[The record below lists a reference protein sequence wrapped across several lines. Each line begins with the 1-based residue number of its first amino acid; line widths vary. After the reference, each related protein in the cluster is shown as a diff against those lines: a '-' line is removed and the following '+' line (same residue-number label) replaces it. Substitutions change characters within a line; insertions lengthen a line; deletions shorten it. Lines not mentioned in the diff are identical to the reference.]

1 MGWGE
6 LVRSPQL
13 GKFLNHI
20 VEAKLRGDDASI
32 KAYSIAVD
40 VFGRPASFDPQSDP
54 IVRVQARRLRGLL
67 QEFERQGLRRS
78 GARITLPV
86 GRYVPEFE
94 LIASGEALASVAD
107 AEVFQLEE
115 GQAPDSNDRPRVPG
129 LRHLWPQAVAAVSL
143 VVAIG
148 LLLAA
153 LELWREPAPV
163 ASTSDVPAQPKVYL
177 SQVDIADGDSAQ
189 RALASQLGDRL
200 SAALAQSEGV
210 EVGFVEAD
218 KPIEEREGAFLLAST
233 VTQSQEAMEVS
244 FLLTDANSGAQVWG
258 SRLARPATA
267 ASDAEAAAAVVDGV
281 MRELGSYRSPLHAR
295 GRAWLEENAMKMGA
309 VNQYVCVLA
318 FRAARDSL
326 SSTASA
332 RSIECVDHLLRQE
345 PNQAV
350 PLALKGWLTAQ
361 MAQLGPQQPDGSTE
375 EALADAVSVAERATR
390 LAPSD
395 GFVHELLA
403 NLQAVQGNLQAA
415 KRSYSIAMGFRPYSA
430 DARAGYALVLARL
443 GEWTSAQQNALAAID
458 AVATPSP
465 WYFGIPALQAMRE
478 QRYADCV
485 KLARLVVPAGPF
497 GSVIALS
504 AAGLSRDA
512 ATIEEF
518 RPEVLNA
525 EALRRTGIMTWVEG
539 RVADPLLLVQMAA
552 GLRAAGVPESA
563 LTRAF

>member
-40 VFGRPASFDPQSDP
+40 VFGRPTSFDPQVDP

-94 LIASGEALASVAD
+94 LIASGEAVASVAD
-107 AEVFQLEE
+107 GEVYQLEE
-115 GQAPDSNDRPRVPG
+115 ERAPEPTDRPRAPG

-153 LELWREPAPV
+153 LQLWREPPPV
-163 ASTSDVPAQPKVYL
+163 ATSTDIPLPPKVYL
-177 SQVDIADGDSAQ
+177 SQVGIATGDSAQ

-200 SAALAQSEGV
+200 SAALAQSEGI

-218 KPIEEREGAFLLAST
+218 KPIQEREGAFLLAST
-233 VTQSQEAMEVS
+233 VTQSPEAMEVS

-258 SRLARPATA
+258 SRIARPQTA
-267 ASDAEAAAAVVDGV
+267 ASDAEAAEAMVNGV
-281 MRELGSYRSPLHAR
+281 MRELGSFRSPLHAR
-295 GRAWLEENAMKMGA
+295 GRAWLEENAMKMDA

-332 RSIECVDHLLRQE
+332 RSIECADHLLRLE
-345 PNQAV
+345 PDQAV
-350 PLALKGWLTAQ
+350 PIALKGWLTAQ
-361 MAQLGPQQPDGSTE
+361 MALLSPQPDGSTE
-375 EALADAVSVAERATR
+375 EALADAVALAEYATE
-390 LAPSD
+390 LAPSS
-395 GFVHELLA
+395 GVVHELLA
-403 NLQAVQGNLQAA
+403 NMQGLQGNLQAA
-415 KRSYSIAMGFRPYSA
+415 KRSYSIAMSFQPYNA

-443 GEWTSAQQNALAAID
+443 GEWTSAQENALAAID
-458 AVATPSP
+458 AVAVPSP
-465 WYFGIPALQAMRE
+465 WYFGVPALQAMRE